1 MISIAPATSRFGD
14 SAKRSTSVLLES
26 LKQLEAAHQS
36 ELTHQE
42 AEIRQKERLSAEEQS
57 QALSAL
63 QKELETRYQSQL
75 QAQNA
80 WHAQTL
86 SAQKSTYT
94 KLQGDLQQTE
104 LSKLRKELAKW
115 QSANEGPHELKVY

>member
-1 MISIAPATSRFGD
+1 MH
-14 SAKRSTSVLLES
+14 KRS
-26 LKQLEAAHQS
+26 QLVEEKSAA
-36 ELTHQE
+36 E
-42 AEIRQKERLSAEEQS
+42 
-57 QALSAL
+57 SAL
-63 QKELETRYQSQL
+63 NAEKGKLLAEQEKLLSVQRSAYAELLGELKLKEAGLKNLRKESVDYQFQL
-75 QAQNA
+75 QAQKA